1 VKIKIARTC
10 RTFAV
15 MTALCIGGATAAG
28 AATAEHGDAGKAR
41 AVLEASSEPDLLNH
55 LSDSLQRLARTVS
68 PAVVQIDVTGFG
80 PAGGEEGGVRDLE
93 RQHAIGAGII
103 VDSEGYVM
111 TNAHVVQGARRI
123 RVRRSLPSL
132 PESGSSDDDLAGRFE
147 VLDAKLIGMEP
158 QADLALLKVEATRL
172 PTLRFGLDR
181 SPQPGQLVFAIGS
194 PNGLW
199 NSVTMGVISSAWRQ
213 PDQDDPMVYL
223 QTDAPINPGNSGGPL
238 VDVTGAVVGMNTF
251 IMSRSGGNEGLGFAI
266 PARVVDFI
274 YQSLRKYGHVDHVEI
289 GVVAQT
295 ITPAMAQGLGLAQ
308 DWGVMVAD
316 VAPDGP
322 AAAAGMR
329 AGDIILAVDGDP
341 VIGLFGFT
349 AALYQHVQD
358 HVLGIDALRGAERL
372 SFAVSGLRVRETI
385 ASAVAD
391 PENSHVESLGIV
403 AVDLDDR
410 LRALLPGVR
419 VASGVVVL
427 GHARGFAS
435 VETGLQVGDVIQSLN
450 RTRIESVE
458 GLKSAVARLV
468 PGTPV
473 VLRIERMGSF
483 RFLVFEL
490 E

>member
-1 VKIKIARTC
+1 MA
-10 RTFAV
+10 
-15 MTALCIGGATAAG
+15 ALCIGSGTAVG
-28 AATAEHGDAGKAR
+28 AATAHYGGAAKAHAG
-41 AVLEASSEPDLLNH
+41 LEASSEPDLLNR

-80 PAGGEEGGVRDLE
+80 PAAGGEAGGVRDLE

-103 VDSEGYVM
+103 VDPDGYVM

-132 PESGSSDDDLAGRFE
+132 AESGSSDDDLAGRFE
-147 VLDAKLIGMEP
+147 VLEAKLVGMEP

-251 IMSRSGGNEGLGFAI
+251 IMSSSGGNEGLGFAI
-266 PARVVDFI
+266 PARVIDFI

-308 DWGVMVAD
+308 DWGVMIAD

-358 HVLGIDALRGAERL
+358 QVLAIDALRGTERL
-372 SFAVSGLRVRETI
+372 SFAVSGLPVRETI
-385 ASAVAD
+385 AAVAD
-391 PENSHVESLGIV
+391 PESNHVDPLGIV

-410 LRALLPGVR
+410 MRALLPDVR
-419 VASGVVVL
+419 VSSGVVVL

-458 GLKSAVARLV
+458 ELKSAVARLLR
-468 PGTPV
+468 GTPV
-473 VLRIERMGSF
+473 VLRIERMGRF